1 MNPLSVCCRVL
12 GLTIAGFY
20 ASATRPLSAP
30 AIERAKLRETI
41 QTIFSNQASRGS
53 ALSIYPTI
61 RKPRHYTGSHDR
73 ILALIRAIELRAKA
87 AKKYKV
93 TSDSGHAM
101 SVAAK
106 LLGQDFSCDI
116 SAESA
121 SHAKAPDQMWL
132 DDITYLWTTE
142 DSLFTCCVL
151 DLFTRRLSASRL
163 SHTCGALLP

>member
-41 QTIFSNQASRGS
+41 QTIFSNQPSRGG
-53 ALSIYPTI
+53 APSIYPTL
-61 RKPRHYTGSHDR
+61 RKHRHYTSSHKR